1 MPVVVEVAACVCPF
15 LFVIIAYFLNRLI
28 EKQDEDSEKI
38 TNIMIAIG
46 KFDVRQDSL
55 EARIKAL
62 EEWKAFIDQELTKL
76 KFNQH

>member
-1 MPVVVEVAACVCPF
+1 MSLPQIAAILCPV
-15 LFVIIAYFLNRLI
+15 LFTIIAYFLNRLI
-28 EKQDEDSEKI
+28 VKQDEDSEKI

-46 KFDVRQDSL
+46 RFDVRQDSL
-55 EARIKAL
+55 EERIKAL